1 MKLLLSKSN
10 LLNKKA
16 VSITGSKSE
25 TNRLLIL
32 QYLYPNIKIINP
44 SQSEDSVVLKKAL
57 YSSSN
62 TIDIYHAGTAMRFL
76 TALFSII
83 ESKEI
88 ILTGSLRMQ
97 NRPIE
102 VLVSSLNKI
111 GANINYLEKKGYP
124 PLKIVGK
131 KLIKDKVSLDSNI
144 SSQYISALILIA
156 SKLKNGLLVKL
167 NGTIT
172 SKSYILMT
180 VSILNKIGIQADFNQ
195 NYIKVQPFKGV
206 IKPTQ
211 IVVES
216 DWSSASYYYSL
227 ISLSSIGT
235 EIILSNFKKNS
246 LQGDS
251 ILSIIFLD
259 FGVQTV
265 YENNMIILKK
275 VKMTKN
281 QINYNLINSPD
292 IAQTIA
298 VTCLGLGI
306 NCLLTGLHTLLIKET
321 NRLQAL
327 KIEIEKLGAKVY
339 IDKDSISISNS
350 QNLKA
355 NVEIETY
362 DDHRMAMSFAP
373 LSLVTNIQINNA
385 EVVAKSYP
393 NYWTDLKKIGIKI
406 NKV

>member
-32 QYLYPNIKIINP
+32 QYLYSNIKIINP

-57 YSSSN
+57 YSSSS

-102 VLVSSLNKI
+102 VLVSSLKKI
-111 GANINYLEKKGYP
+111 GANINYLEKNGYP
-124 PLKIVGK
+124 PLKIIGK

-144 SSQYISALILIA
+144 SSQYISALMLIA
-156 SKLKNGLLVKL
+156 PKLKNGLLIKL

-172 SKSYILMT
+172 SKPYILMT
-180 VSILNKIGIQADFNQ
+180 QSILKKIGIQADFNQ
-195 NYIKVQPFKGV
+195 NYIKVEPYRDV

-227 ISLSSIGT
+227 VSLSSIGT

-251 ILSIIFLD
+251 ILSMIFLD

-265 YENNMIILKK
+265 YENNKIILTK
-275 VKMTKN
+275 VKMSKN

-306 NCLLTGLHTLLIKET
+306 NCFLTGLHTLLIKET

-327 KIEIEKLGAKVY
+327 KTEIEKFGAKVY
-339 IDKDSISISNS
+339 IDKDSINISKS
-350 QNLKA
+350 QNLKD
-355 NVEIETY
+355 NVKIDTY
-362 DDHRMAMSFAP
+362 EDHRMAMSFAP

-393 NYWTDLKKIGIKI
+393 DYWADLKKIGIKI

>member
-1 MKLLLSKSN
+1 M
-10 LLNKKA
+10 
-16 VSITGSKSE
+16 
-25 TNRLLIL
+25 
-32 QYLYPNIKIINP
+32 
-44 SQSEDSVVLKKAL
+44 
-57 YSSSN
+57 
-62 TIDIYHAGTAMRFL
+62 TI
-76 TALFSII
+76 
-83 ESKEI
+83 
-88 ILTGSLRMQ
+88 
-97 NRPIE
+97 
-102 VLVSSLNKI
+102 
-111 GANINYLEKKGYP
+111 
-124 PLKIVGK
+124 
-131 KLIKDKVSLDSNI
+131 
-144 SSQYISALILIA
+144 
-156 SKLKNGLLVKL
+156 
-167 NGTIT
+167 
-172 SKSYILMT
+172 
-180 VSILNKIGIQADFNQ
+180 SILNKIGIQADFDQ

>member
-102 VLVSSLNKI
+102 VLVSSLKKI
-111 GANINYLEKKGYP
+111 GANINYLEKNGYP
-124 PLKIVGK
+124 PLKIIGK

-144 SSQYISALILIA
+144 SSQYISALMLIA
-156 SKLKNGLLVKL
+156 PKLKNGLLIKL

-172 SKSYILMT
+172 SKPYILMT
-180 VSILNKIGIQADFNQ
+180 QSILKKIGIQADFNQ
-195 NYIKVQPFKGV
+195 NYIKVEPCRDV

-227 ISLSSIGT
+227 VSLSSIGT

-251 ILSIIFLD
+251 ILSMIFLD

-265 YENNMIILKK
+265 YENNKIILTK
-275 VKMTKN
+275 VKMSKN

-306 NCLLTGLHTLLIKET
+306 NCFLTGLHTLLIKET

-327 KIEIEKLGAKVY
+327 KTEIEKFGAKVY
-339 IDKDSISISNS
+339 IDKDSINISKS
-350 QNLKA
+350 QNLKD
-355 NVEIETY
+355 NVKIDTY
-362 DDHRMAMSFAP
+362 EDHRMAMSFAP

-393 NYWTDLKKIGIKI
+393 DYWADLKKIGIKI

>member
-10 LLNKKA
+10 LLNKKS

-32 QYLYPNIKIINP
+32 QYLYPNLKIINP
-44 SQSEDSVVLKKAL
+44 SQSDDSVVLKKAL
-57 YSSSN
+57 HSSSN
-62 TIDIYHAGTAMRFL
+62 TIDIHHAGTAMRFL

-111 GANINYLEKKGYP
+111 GANINYLEKIGYP

-180 VSILNKIGIQADFNQ
+180 ISILNKIGIQADFNQ

>member
-57 YSSSN
+57 YGSSN

-102 VLVSSLNKI
+102 VLVMKI
-111 GANINYLEKKGYP
+111 SVGKLKTDESYAK
-124 PLKIVGK
+124 LKIIGK

-144 SSQYISALILIA
+144 SSQYISALMLIA
-156 SKLKNGLLVKL
+156 PKLKNGLLIKL

-172 SKSYILMT
+172 SKPYILMT
-180 VSILNKIGIQADFNQ
+180 QSILKKIGIQADFNQ
-195 NYIKVQPFKGV
+195 NYIKVEPYRDV

-227 ISLSSIGT
+227 VSLSSIGT

-251 ILSIIFLD
+251 ILSMIFLD

-265 YENNMIILKK
+265 YENNKIILTK
-275 VKMTKN
+275 VKMSKN
-281 QINYNLINSPD
+281 QIKKAIE
-292 IAQTIA
+292 IA
-298 VTCLGLGI
+298 VKNEDYEL
-306 NCLLTGLHTLLIKET
+306 
-321 NRLQAL
+321 AA
-327 KIEIEKLGAKVY
+327 KLR
-339 IDKDSISISNS
+339 DELN
-350 QNLKA
+350 
-355 NVEIETY
+355 
-362 DDHRMAMSFAP
+362 
-373 LSLVTNIQINNA
+373 
-385 EVVAKSYP
+385 
-393 NYWTDLKKIGIKI
+393 KK
-406 NKV
+406 NE

>member
-57 YSSSN
+57 YGSSN

-102 VLVSSLNKI
+102 VLVSSLKKI
-111 GANINYLEKKGYP
+111 GANINYLEKNGYP
-124 PLKIVGK
+124 PLKIIGK

-144 SSQYISALILIA
+144 SSQYISALMLIA
-156 SKLKNGLLVKL
+156 PKLKNGLLIKL

-172 SKSYILMT
+172 SKPYILMT
-180 VSILNKIGIQADFNQ
+180 QSILKKIGIQADFNQ
-195 NYIKVQPFKGV
+195 NYIKVEPYRDV

-227 ISLSSIGT
+227 VSLSSIGT

-265 YENNMIILKK
+265 YENNKIILTK
-275 VKMTKN
+275 VKMSKN

-306 NCLLTGLHTLLIKET
+306 NCFLTGLHTLLIKET

-327 KIEIEKLGAKVY
+327 KTEIEKFGAKVY
-339 IDKDSISISNS
+339 IDKDSINISKS
-350 QNLKA
+350 QNLKD
-355 NVEIETY
+355 NVKIDTY
-362 DDHRMAMSFAP
+362 EDHRMAMSFAP

-393 NYWTDLKKIGIKI
+393 DYWADLKKIGIKI

>member
-32 QYLYPNIKIINP
+32 QYLYSNIKIINP

-102 VLVSSLNKI
+102 VLVSSLKKI
-111 GANINYLEKKGYP
+111 GANINYLEKNGYP
-124 PLKIVGK
+124 PLKIIGK

-144 SSQYISALILIA
+144 SSQYISALMLIA
-156 SKLKNGLLVKL
+156 PKLKNGLLIKL

-172 SKSYILMT
+172 SKPYILMT
-180 VSILNKIGIQADFNQ
+180 QSILKKIGIQADFNQ
-195 NYIKVQPFKGV
+195 NYIKVEPYRDV

-227 ISLSSIGT
+227 VSLSSIGT

-251 ILSIIFLD
+251 ILSMIFLD

-265 YENNMIILKK
+265 YENNKIILTK
-275 VKMTKN
+275 VKMSKN

-306 NCLLTGLHTLLIKET
+306 NCFLTGLHTLLIKET

-327 KIEIEKLGAKVY
+327 KTEIEKFGAKVY
-339 IDKDSISISNS
+339 IDKDSINISKS
-350 QNLKA
+350 QNLKD
-355 NVEIETY
+355 NVKIDTY
-362 DDHRMAMSFAP
+362 EDHRMAMSFAP

-393 NYWTDLKKIGIKI
+393 DYWADLKKIGIKI

>member
-102 VLVSSLNKI
+102 VLVSSLKKI
-111 GANINYLEKKGYP
+111 GANINYLEKNGYP
-124 PLKIVGK
+124 PLKIIGK

-144 SSQYISALILIA
+144 SSQYISALMLIA
-156 SKLKNGLLVKL
+156 PKLKNGLLIKL

-172 SKSYILMT
+172 SKPYILMT
-180 VSILNKIGIQADFNQ
+180 QSILKKIGIKADFNQ

>member
-1 MKLLLSKSN
+1 
-10 LLNKKA
+10 
-16 VSITGSKSE
+16 
-25 TNRLLIL
+25 
-32 QYLYPNIKIINP
+32 
-44 SQSEDSVVLKKAL
+44 
-57 YSSSN
+57 
-62 TIDIYHAGTAMRFL
+62 MRFL

-180 VSILNKIGIQADFNQ
+180 ISILNKIGIQADFNQ

>member
-32 QYLYPNIKIINP
+32 QFLYPNIKIINP

-102 VLVSSLNKI
+102 VLVSSLKKI
-111 GANINYLEKKGYP
+111 GANINYLEKNGYP
-124 PLKIVGK
+124 PLKIIGK

-144 SSQYISALILIA
+144 SSQYISALMLIA
-156 SKLKNGLLVKL
+156 PKLKNGLLIKL

-172 SKSYILMT
+172 SKPYILMT
-180 VSILNKIGIQADFNQ
+180 QSILKKIGIKADFNQ
-195 NYIKVQPFKGV
+195 NYIKVEPYRDV

-227 ISLSSIGT
+227 VSLSSIGT

-251 ILSIIFLD
+251 ILSMIFLD

-265 YENNMIILKK
+265 YENNKIILTK
-275 VKMTKN
+275 VKMSKN

-306 NCLLTGLHTLLIKET
+306 NCFLTGLHTLLIKET

-327 KIEIEKLGAKVY
+327 KTEIEKFGAKVY
-339 IDKDSISISNS
+339 IDKDSINISKS
-350 QNLKA
+350 QNLKD
-355 NVEIETY
+355 NVKIDTY
-362 DDHRMAMSFAP
+362 EDHRMAMSFAP

-393 NYWTDLKKIGIKI
+393 DYWADLKKIGIKI

>member
-44 SQSEDSVVLKKAL
+44 SKSEDSVVLKKAL

-102 VLVSSLNKI
+102 VLVSSLKKI
-111 GANINYLEKKGYP
+111 GANINYLEKNGYP
-124 PLKIVGK
+124 PLKIIGK

-144 SSQYISALILIA
+144 SSQYISALMLIA
-156 SKLKNGLLVKL
+156 PKLKNGLLIKL

-172 SKSYILMT
+172 SKPYILMSQ
-180 VSILNKIGIQADFNQ
+180 SILKKIGIQADFNQ
-195 NYIKVQPFKGV
+195 NYIKVEPYRDV

-227 ISLSSIGT
+227 VSLSSIGT

-251 ILSIIFLD
+251 ILSMIFLD
-259 FGVQTV
+259 FGVQTI
-265 YENNMIILKK
+265 YENNKIILTK
-275 VKMTKN
+275 VKMSKN

-306 NCLLTGLHTLLIKET
+306 NCFLTGLHTLLIKET

-327 KIEIEKLGAKVY
+327 KTEIEKFGAKVY
-339 IDKDSISISNS
+339 IDKDSINISKS
-350 QNLKA
+350 QNLKD
-355 NVEIETY
+355 NVKIDTY
-362 DDHRMAMSFAP
+362 EDHRMAMSFAP

-393 NYWTDLKKIGIKI
+393 DYWADLKKIGIKI

>member
-102 VLVSSLNKI
+102 VLVSSLKKI
-111 GANINYLEKKGYP
+111 GANINYLEKNGYP
-124 PLKIVGK
+124 PLKIIGK

-144 SSQYISALILIA
+144 SSQYISALMLIA
-156 SKLKNGLLVKL
+156 PKLKNGLLIKL

-172 SKSYILMT
+172 SKPYILMT
-180 VSILNKIGIQADFNQ
+180 QSILKKIGIQADFNQ
-195 NYIKVQPFKGV
+195 NYIKVEPYRDV

-227 ISLSSIGT
+227 VSLSSIGT

-251 ILSIIFLD
+251 ILSMIFLD

-265 YENNMIILKK
+265 YENNKIILTK
-275 VKMTKN
+275 VKMSKN

-306 NCLLTGLHTLLIKET
+306 NCFLTGLHTLLIKET

-327 KIEIEKLGAKVY
+327 KTEIEKFGAKVY
-339 IDKDSISISNS
+339 IDKDSINISKS
-350 QNLKA
+350 QNLKD
-355 NVEIETY
+355 NVKIDTY
-362 DDHRMAMSFAP
+362 EDHRMAMSFAP

-393 NYWTDLKKIGIKI
+393 DYWADLKKIGIKI

>member
-102 VLVSSLNKI
+102 VLVSSLKKI
-111 GANINYLEKKGYP
+111 GANINYLEKNGYP
-124 PLKIVGK
+124 PLKIIGK

-144 SSQYISALILIA
+144 SSQYISALMLIA
-156 SKLKNGLLVKL
+156 PKLKNGLLIKL

-172 SKSYILMT
+172 SKPYILMT
-180 VSILNKIGIQADFNQ
+180 QSILKKIGIKADFNQ
-195 NYIKVQPFKGV
+195 NYIKVEPYRDV

-227 ISLSSIGT
+227 VSLSSIGT

-251 ILSIIFLD
+251 ILSMIFLD

-265 YENNMIILKK
+265 YENNKIILTK
-275 VKMTKN
+275 VKMSKN

-306 NCLLTGLHTLLIKET
+306 NCFLTGLHTLLIKET

-327 KIEIEKLGAKVY
+327 KTEIEKFGAKVY
-339 IDKDSISISNS
+339 IDKDSINISKS
-350 QNLKA
+350 QNLKD
-355 NVEIETY
+355 NVKIDTY
-362 DDHRMAMSFAP
+362 EDHRMAMSFAP

-393 NYWTDLKKIGIKI
+393 DYWADLKKIGIKI

>member
-16 VSITGSKSE
+16 ISITGSKSE

-44 SQSEDSVVLKKAL
+44 SKSEDSVVLKKAL

-102 VLVSSLNKI
+102 VLVSSLKKI
-111 GANINYLEKKGYP
+111 GANINYLEKNGYP
-124 PLKIVGK
+124 PLKIIGK

-144 SSQYISALILIA
+144 SSQYISALMLIA
-156 SKLKNGLLVKL
+156 PKLKNGLLIKL

-172 SKSYILMT
+172 SKPYILMSQ
-180 VSILNKIGIQADFNQ
+180 SILKKIGIQADFNQ
-195 NYIKVQPFKGV
+195 NYIKVEPYRDV

-227 ISLSSIGT
+227 VSLSSIGT

-251 ILSIIFLD
+251 ILSMIFLD
-259 FGVQTV
+259 FGVQTI
-265 YENNMIILKK
+265 YENNKIILTK
-275 VKMTKN
+275 VKMSKN

-306 NCLLTGLHTLLIKET
+306 NCFLTGLHTLLIKET

-327 KIEIEKLGAKVY
+327 KTEIEKFGAKVY
-339 IDKDSISISNS
+339 IDKDSINISKS
-350 QNLKA
+350 QNLKD
-355 NVEIETY
+355 NVKIDTY
-362 DDHRMAMSFAP
+362 EDHRMAMSFAP

-393 NYWTDLKKIGIKI
+393 DYWADLKKIGIKI